1 MLKPVEKQRVAEEI
15 AEQLRALILTGQY
28 PPGSKLPPERELSKR
43 LRVNRASLREALKK
57 LEHLGL
63 VRIRQG
69 DGTRVQNFMETGGI
83 ELVQH
88 LLPLGG
94 GKPEL
99 IRDLLEF
106 RRIIGR
112 ELVRLAAHRGKD
124 RDGIAKLRAV
134 ADKAD
139 QASGAAELFDLD
151 FEFYVAIA
159 AMCGNQVMLL
169 LINTVRDGVKNFMP
183 LLANLAAPLDTVRKH
198 HRDLIAAIERGD
210 VQGAGKVADDYLRMG
225 AELAARM
232 GGRPELQ
239 PLPLPEWHGRA
250 LTRKEVE
257 EIALLARI
265 HLEPDEITQLQG
277 ELGAILESFTAL
289 AAVDTTDV
297 PAMTHAVPMDLRL
310 RPDEPSPSLP
320 VGEALRGA
328 PAREGD
334 LFVVPA
340 IIEGNQ

>member
-15 AEQLRALILTGQY
+15 AEQLRSLILNGQY

-69 DGTRVQNFMETGGI
+69 DGTRVQDFMQTGGI

-94 GKPEL
+94 GRPEL

-106 RRIIGR
+106 RRIFGR
-112 ELVRLAAHRGKD
+112 ELARLAAARSAKD
-124 RDGIAKLRAV
+124 KDGLGKLRAL

-139 QASGAAELFDLD
+139 KTAAAAELFDLD
-151 FEFYVAIA
+151 FDFYVALG

-169 LINTVRDGVKNFMP
+169 LLNTVRDGVRGFMP
-183 LLANLAAPLDTVRKH
+183 LLANLAAPQELVRKH
-198 HRDLIAAIERGD
+198 HRELIAAIERGEISA
-210 VQGAGKVADDYLRMG
+210 AGKIADEYLRMG
-225 AELAARM
+225 AELAARV

-239 PLPLPEWHGRA
+239 PQPLPE
-250 LTRKEVE
+250 
-257 EIALLARI
+257 
-265 HLEPDEITQLQG
+265 
-277 ELGAILESFTAL
+277 
-289 AAVDTTDV
+289 
-297 PAMTHAVPMDLRL
+297 
-310 RPDEPSPSLP
+310 
-320 VGEALRGA
+320 
-328 PAREGD
+328 
-334 LFVVPA
+334 
-340 IIEGNQ
+340 

>member
-15 AEQLRALILTGQY
+15 AEQLRSLILNGQY

-106 RRIIGR
+106 RRIFGR
-112 ELVRLAAHRGKD
+112 ELARLAAARASKD
-124 RDGIAKLRAV
+124 QLSRLRAL

-139 QASGAAELFDLD
+139 QTSGAAELFDLD
-151 FEFYVAIA
+151 FEFYVALA
-159 AMCGNQVMLL
+159 SMCGNQVMLL
-169 LINTVRDGVKNFMP
+169 LINTVRDGVRGFMP
-183 LLANLAAPLDTVRKH
+183 LLANLVGSHDQVRKH
-198 HRDLIAAIERGD
+198 HRELIAAIERGD
-210 VQGAGKVADDYLRMG
+210 APTAGRVADDYLRMG
-225 AELAARM
+225 AELAGRL
-232 GGRPELQ
+232 GGRSDLQ
-239 PLPLPEWHGRA
+239 PRPLP
-250 LTRKEVE
+250 
-257 EIALLARI
+257 
-265 HLEPDEITQLQG
+265 D
-277 ELGAILESFTAL
+277 
-289 AAVDTTDV
+289 
-297 PAMTHAVPMDLRL
+297 
-310 RPDEPSPSLP
+310 
-320 VGEALRGA
+320 
-328 PAREGD
+328 
-334 LFVVPA
+334 
-340 IIEGNQ
+340 

>member
-15 AEQLRALILTGQY
+15 AEQLRGLILNGQY

-106 RRIIGR
+106 RRLFGR
-112 ELVRLAAHRGKD
+112 EIARLAAARSSQDK
-124 RDGIAKLRAV
+124 DGIAKLRAL

-139 QASGAAELFDLD
+139 STSGAAELFDLD
-151 FEFYVAIA
+151 FEFYVVLASLS
-159 AMCGNQVMLL
+159 GNQVMLL
-169 LINTVRDGVKNFMP
+169 LINTVRDGVRGFLP
-183 LLANLAAPLDTVRKH
+183 LLANLAAPTDSVRKH
-198 HRDLIAAIERGD
+198 HRELIAAIERAD
-210 VQGAGKVADDYLRMG
+210 VTAAARVADEYLRMG
-225 AELAARM
+225 AEMAARM

-239 PLPLPEWHGRA
+239 PQPLPE
-250 LTRKEVE
+250 
-257 EIALLARI
+257 
-265 HLEPDEITQLQG
+265 
-277 ELGAILESFTAL
+277 
-289 AAVDTTDV
+289 
-297 PAMTHAVPMDLRL
+297 
-310 RPDEPSPSLP
+310 
-320 VGEALRGA
+320 
-328 PAREGD
+328 
-334 LFVVPA
+334 
-340 IIEGNQ
+340 

>member
-15 AEQLRALILTGQY
+15 AEQLRSLILTGQY
-28 PPGSKLPPERELSKR
+28 APGSKLPPERELSKR

-106 RRIIGR
+106 RRIFGR
-112 ELVRLAAHRGKD
+112 ELARLAAARSSKD
-124 RDGIAKLRAV
+124 KDGLTKLRV
-134 ADKAD
+134 LADKAEH
-139 QASGAAELFDLD
+139 ATGAADLFDLD

-159 AMCGNQVMLL
+159 QMSGNHVMLL
-169 LINTVRDGVKNFMP
+169 LINTVRDGVRSFMP
-183 LLANLAAPLDTVRKH
+183 LLANLAGPQDQVRKH
-198 HRDLIAAIERGD
+198 HRELIGAIERGD
-210 VQGAGKVADDYLRMG
+210 VQTAGRVADDYLRMG
-225 AELAARM
+225 AELAARI

-239 PLPLPEWHGRA
+239 PQPLPE
-250 LTRKEVE
+250 
-257 EIALLARI
+257 
-265 HLEPDEITQLQG
+265 
-277 ELGAILESFTAL
+277 
-289 AAVDTTDV
+289 
-297 PAMTHAVPMDLRL
+297 
-310 RPDEPSPSLP
+310 
-320 VGEALRGA
+320 
-328 PAREGD
+328 
-334 LFVVPA
+334 
-340 IIEGNQ
+340 

>member
-1 MLKPVEKQRVAEEI
+1 VLKPVEKQRVAEEI
-15 AEQLRALILTGQY
+15 AEQLRSLILNGQY

-94 GKPEL
+94 GKPEM

-106 RRIIGR
+106 RRIFGR
-112 ELVRLAAHRGKD
+112 ELARLAAARASKD
-124 RDGIAKLRAV
+124 KDALNRLRAL

-139 QASGAAELFDLD
+139 TTAGAGELFDLD

-169 LINTVRDGVKNFMP
+169 LINTVRDAVRGFMP
-183 LLANLAAPLDTVRKH
+183 LLANLAAPQDQVRKH
-198 HRDLIAAIERGD
+198 HRELIAAIERAD
-210 VQGAGKVADDYLRMG
+210 IQAAGKIADEYLRMG
-225 AELAARM
+225 AELAARV

-239 PLPLPEWHGRA
+239 PQPLPE
-250 LTRKEVE
+250 
-257 EIALLARI
+257 
-265 HLEPDEITQLQG
+265 
-277 ELGAILESFTAL
+277 
-289 AAVDTTDV
+289 
-297 PAMTHAVPMDLRL
+297 
-310 RPDEPSPSLP
+310 
-320 VGEALRGA
+320 
-328 PAREGD
+328 
-334 LFVVPA
+334 
-340 IIEGNQ
+340 